1 MQWNGTVWT
10 PQTSG
15 TAEYL
20 LGAWGADANNV
31 WAVGVGGAMAKWN
44 GTAWTAQNGG
54 TTLQLNGVWGTDA
67 KNVWTVGVSGTILR
81 YQPDP

>member
-1 MQWNGTVWT
+1 
-10 PQTSG
+10 
-15 TAEYL
+15 
-20 LGAWGADANNV
+20 
-31 WAVGVGGAMAKWN
+31 MAKWN